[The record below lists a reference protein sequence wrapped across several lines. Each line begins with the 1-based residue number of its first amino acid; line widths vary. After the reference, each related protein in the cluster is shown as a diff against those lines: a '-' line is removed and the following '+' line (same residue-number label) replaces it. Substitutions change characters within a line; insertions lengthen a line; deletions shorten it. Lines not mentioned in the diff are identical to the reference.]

1 MKLCIYKNMVLINCS
16 GSSVYLKGFS
26 PFLFFGSNLSL
37 ALETKLPRNPSLELL
52 KCDINSVGGKATK

>member
-1 MKLCIYKNMVLINCS
+1 MVLINCS